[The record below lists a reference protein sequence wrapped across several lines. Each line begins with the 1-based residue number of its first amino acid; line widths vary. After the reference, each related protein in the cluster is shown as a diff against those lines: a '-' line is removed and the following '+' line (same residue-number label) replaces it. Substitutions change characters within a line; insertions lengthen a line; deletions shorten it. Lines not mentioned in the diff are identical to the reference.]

1 VPARCFDVAL
11 AARDYQ
17 ASLKDIAPP
26 PPRITSSNPEKR
38 RQLEYEEVRR
48 QIHEEQ
54 ARVLE
59 KGIPARSLTVPPPA
73 VAAELQQR
81 EVNPR
86 RFGRLSASAVRAT
99 TLPEA
104 LPHSPRSPRAFSAHP
119 ARREVE
125 AAEVQVQSP
134 RRTSAPATRF
144 GRVSIAAPALAQ
156 SLPESTRDDSAHYEQ
171 YTEFNQL
178 QIAQQQRAEVHSA
191 SREGG
196 PRITSAPVHNTNVPQ
211 SGWERESAHSA
222 PNARTAADVT
232 AAVATQSQE
241 GVAAHA
247 EGGDNQTSIEKA
259 RNDGKKSSGSG
270 FFSALFGFMGGGA
283 RKDSVL
289 GSASDVVRGRS
300 GATNCN
306 SLQCNI
312 PQHTATHCN
321 PLPHAATRCNTLQ
334 HAATCCNTLQHTAT
348 HGNTWQNTATHGNT
362 LQHTAQ
368 GAVPGS
374 AFDVVCWC

>member
-1 VPARCFDVAL
+1 VSARCFDVAL

-17 ASLKDIAPP
+17 ASLKDI
-26 PPRITSSNPEKR
+26 ISSNPEKR
-38 RQLEYEEVRR
+38 RQPEYEEVRR
-48 QIHEEQ
+48 QIHQEQ
-54 ARVLE
+54 EAQVLE
-59 KGIPARSLTVPPPA
+59 KEIPARSLTVPLPA

-86 RFGRLSASAVRAT
+86 RFGCLSASAVRAT

-104 LPHSPRSPRAFSAHP
+104 LLHSPRSPRAFSVHP

-134 RRTSAPATRF
+134 RGTSAPATRF

-156 SLPESTRDDSAHYEQ
+156 SLPESTPDDSAHYEQ
-171 YTEFNQL
+171 CTEFNQL
-178 QIAQQQRAEVHSA
+178 QTAQQQRAEVHSA

-222 PNARTAADVT
+222 PKARTAADVT
-232 AAVATQSQE
+232 ATVATQSQE

-247 EGGDNQTSIEKA
+247 EGVDEEAHSH
-259 RNDGKKSSGSG
+259 GKKSSGSG

-283 RKDSVL
+283 RKDSGL

-306 SLQCNI
+306 SLQCNTL
-312 PQHTATHCN
+312 QS
-321 PLPHAATRCNTLQ
+321 AATRCNTLQ
-334 HAATCCNTLQHTAT
+334 HAVTRCNTLQHAAAHCNTLQYTATHGNTRQHKATHGNTRQHVATHCNTLQHTAT
-348 HGNTWQNTATHGNT
+348 HCTRR
-362 LQHTAQ
+362 
-368 GAVPGS
+368 S
-374 AFDVVCWC
+374 CR